1 MPRFQICKKIAM
13 MSEPRVIVKNVSE
26 NGISADF
33 HILWYKISVITGLR
47 HSMKKIWNLLIKVVN
62 LTPINQ
68 KNMMKNNLE
77 EKGPPLQILGQK
89 KCGTF

>member
-1 MPRFQICKKIAM
+1 M

-68 KNMMKNNLE
+68 ENMTKNNLE
-77 EKGPPLQILGQK
+77 ENFGPK
-89 KCGTF
+89 KMRDLLSFIRSICPIPHFDR